1 VPAKRLI
8 SLPRT
13 LLFRHGGIGILSA
26 NFGLCPRVNSQ
37 LPDSATASLSDAE
50 SPLRIA
56 LLGYRS
62 APHSGGQGVYLNYLS
77 RYLRRRGHSVT
88 VISGPPYPRLDDDIN
103 LVKLESLDLY
113 ANGLRSVKPGHFF
126 SRLER
131 IEWFSKLTGGFAE
144 PYTFGERVKKWFV
157 GRENDFDIIHD
168 NQTIAD
174 GVLDLQTRGLRLV
187 TTIHH
192 PITRDYRVALA
203 AEPKWYMRLLIH
215 RWHSFLRMQKRVAP
229 QLESVVTVSNASAK
243 DIATD
248 FGVSPEAISVMHLGV
263 DTEMFRP
270 LPAIAREP
278 FRLMTTA
285 SADAPLKGLV
295 HLLKAVA
302 ALRPDYPDIRLTLVG
317 RPKPDGDTQRIIN
330 SLGLANCIDFCKGI
344 SHEEMVE
351 KYARATVAVVPSIYE
366 GFGLPAVEAMACG
379 VPLVSTS
386 GGALAEVVDDA
397 ALVVSP
403 GDSDALARNIRRLF
417 DDESLRAEYATR
429 GLQRVEQHFCWER
442 CAERMEAFYRE
453 RIGRC

>member
-1 VPAKRLI
+1 M
-8 SLPRT
+8 
-13 LLFRHGGIGILSA
+13 
-26 NFGLCPRVNSQ
+26 NSQ
-37 LPDSATASLSDAE
+37 LPDIVTASLNDAE

-56 LLGYRS
+56 FLGYRS
-62 APHSGGQGVYLNYLS
+62 APHSGGQGVYLQYLS
-77 RYLRRRGHSVT
+77 RYLHRRGHHVT
-88 VISGPPYPRLDDDIN
+88 VISGPPYPHLDDDID

-113 ANGLRSVKPGHFF
+113 AHGLRSVKPRHFL

-157 GRENDFDIIHD
+157 GREHEFDIIHD

-174 GVLDLQTRGLRLV
+174 GILELQTRGLPLV

-229 QLESVVTVSNASAK
+229 QLASVVTVSSASAT
-243 DIATD
+243 DISTD
-248 FGVSPEAISVMHLGV
+248 FGVAPEAISVMHLGV

-270 LPAIAREP
+270 LPAITREP
-278 FRLMTTA
+278 YRLMTTA
-285 SADAPLKGLV
+285 SADAPLKGLS
-295 HLLKAVA
+295 HLLTAIA

-317 RPKPDGDTQRIIN
+317 QPKPDGETQRLID
-330 SLGLANCIDFCKGI
+330 SLELADCIDCCKGI
-344 SHEEMVE
+344 SHEEMVQ
-351 KYARATVAVVPSIYE
+351 KYARATVAVVPSMYE

-379 VPLVSTS
+379 VPLVSTN
-386 GGALAEVVDDA
+386 GGALAEVVADA

-403 GDSDALARNIRRLF
+403 GDGNALAQQIKRLF
-417 DDESLRAEYATR
+417 DDASLREEYAAR
-429 GLQRVEQHFCWER
+429 GLKRVEQHFCWER
-442 CAERMEAFYRE
+442 CAERMEAYYRE
-453 RIGRC
+453 RIGQC

>member
-1 VPAKRLI
+1 M
-8 SLPRT
+8 
-13 LLFRHGGIGILSA
+13 
-26 NFGLCPRVNSQ
+26 NSQ
-37 LPDSATASLSDAE
+37 LPDIVTASLDDAE

-56 LLGYRS
+56 FLGYRS
-62 APHSGGQGVYLNYLS
+62 APHSGGQGVYLQYLS
-77 RYLRRRGHSVT
+77 RYLHRRGHHVT
-88 VISGPPYPRLDDDIN
+88 VISGPPYPHLDDDID

-113 ANGLRSVKPGHFF
+113 AHGLRSVKPRHFF

-157 GRENDFDIIHD
+157 GREHEFDIIHD

-174 GVLDLQTRGLRLV
+174 GILELQTRGLPLV

-229 QLESVVTVSNASAK
+229 QLASVVTVSSASAA
-243 DIATD
+243 DISTD
-248 FGVSPEAISVMHLGV
+248 FGVAPEAISVMHLGV

-270 LPAIAREP
+270 LPAITREP
-278 FRLMTTA
+278 YRLMTTA
-285 SADAPLKGLV
+285 SADAPLKGLS
-295 HLLKAVA
+295 HLLKAIA

-317 RPKPDGDTQRIIN
+317 QPKPDGETQRLID
-330 SLGLANCIDFCKGI
+330 SLELADCIDCCKGI
-344 SHEEMVE
+344 SHEEMVQ
-351 KYARATVAVVPSIYE
+351 KYARATVAVVPSMYE

-379 VPLVSTS
+379 VPLVSTN
-386 GGALAEVVDDA
+386 GGALAEVVADA

-403 GDSDALARNIRRLF
+403 GDGNALAQQIKRLF
-417 DDESLRAEYATR
+417 DDASLREEYAAR
-429 GLQRVEQHFCWER
+429 GLKRVEQHFCWER
-442 CAERMEAFYRE
+442 CAERMEAYYRE
-453 RIGRC
+453 RIGQC

>member
-1 VPAKRLI
+1 M
-8 SLPRT
+8 
-13 LLFRHGGIGILSA
+13 
-26 NFGLCPRVNSQ
+26 
-37 LPDSATASLSDAE
+37 
-50 SPLRIA
+50 
-56 LLGYRS
+56 
-62 APHSGGQGVYLNYLS
+62 
-77 RYLRRRGHSVT
+77 
-88 VISGPPYPRLDDDIN
+88 ISGPPYPHLDDDID

-113 ANGLRSVKPGHFF
+113 ANGLRSVRPRHFF

-157 GRENDFDIIHD
+157 GRERDFDIIHD

-174 GVLDLQTRGLRLV
+174 GVLELQTRGLPLV

-215 RWHSFLRMQKRVAP
+215 RWHGFLRMQKRVAP
-229 QLESVVTVSNASAK
+229 QLNSVVTVSSTSAT

-248 FGVSPEAISVMHLGV
+248 FGVTPEAISVMHLGV

-270 LPAIAREP
+270 LPAITREP
-278 FRLMTTA
+278 YRLMTTA
-285 SADAPLKGLV
+285 SADAPLKGLS
-295 HLLKAVA
+295 HLLRALA

-317 RPKPDGDTQRIIN
+317 RPKPDGETQRLIN
-330 SLGLANCIDFCKGI
+330 SLGLTDCIDCCKGI

-351 KYARATVAVVPSIYE
+351 KYAQATVAVVPSMYE

-379 VPLVSTS
+379 VPLVSTN
-386 GGALAEVVDDA
+386 GGALAEVVADA

-403 GDSDALARNIRRLF
+403 GDGDALAQQIRRLF
-417 DDESLRAEYATR
+417 DDASLRHEYVSR

-442 CAERMEAFYRE
+442 CAERMEAYYRE
-453 RIGRC
+453 RIGQC

>member
-1 VPAKRLI
+1 M
-8 SLPRT
+8 
-13 LLFRHGGIGILSA
+13 
-26 NFGLCPRVNSQ
+26 NSQ
-37 LPDSATASLSDAE
+37 LPDIVTASLSDAE

-56 LLGYRS
+56 FLGYRS
-62 APHSGGQGVYLNYLS
+62 APHSGGQGVYLQYLS
-77 RYLRRRGHSVT
+77 RYLHRRGHHVT
-88 VISGPPYPRLDDDIN
+88 VISGPPYPHLDDDID

-113 ANGLRSVKPGHFF
+113 AHGLRSVKPRHFF

-157 GRENDFDIIHD
+157 GREHEFDIIHD

-174 GVLDLQTRGLRLV
+174 GILELQTRGLPLV

-229 QLESVVTVSNASAK
+229 QLASVVTVSSASAT
-243 DIATD
+243 DISTD
-248 FGVSPEAISVMHLGV
+248 FGVAPEAISVMHLGV

-270 LPAIAREP
+270 LPAITREP
-278 FRLMTTA
+278 YRLMTTA
-285 SADAPLKGLV
+285 SADAPLKGLS
-295 HLLKAVA
+295 HLLKAMA

-317 RPKPDGDTQRIIN
+317 QPKPDGETQRLID
-330 SLGLANCIDFCKGI
+330 SLELADCIDCCKGI
-344 SHEEMVE
+344 SHEEMVQ
-351 KYARATVAVVPSIYE
+351 KYARATVAVVPSMYE

-379 VPLVSTS
+379 VPLVSTN
-386 GGALAEVVDDA
+386 GGALAEVVADA

-403 GDSDALARNIRRLF
+403 GDGNALAQQIKRLF
-417 DDESLRAEYATR
+417 DDASLREEYAAR
-429 GLQRVEQHFCWER
+429 GLKRVEQHFCWER
-442 CAERMEAFYRE
+442 CAERMEAYYRE
-453 RIGRC
+453 RIGQC

>member
-1 VPAKRLI
+1 M
-8 SLPRT
+8 
-13 LLFRHGGIGILSA
+13 
-26 NFGLCPRVNSQ
+26 NSQ
-37 LPDSATASLSDAE
+37 LPDIVTASLSDAE

-56 LLGYRS
+56 FLGYRS
-62 APHSGGQGVYLNYLS
+62 APHSGGQGVYLQYLS
-77 RYLRRRGHSVT
+77 RYLHRRGHHVT
-88 VISGPPYPRLDDDIN
+88 VISGPPYPHLDDDID

-113 ANGLRSVKPGHFF
+113 AHGLRSVKPRHFF

-157 GRENDFDIIHD
+157 GREHEFDIIHD

-174 GVLDLQTRGLRLV
+174 GILELQTRGLPLV

-229 QLESVVTVSNASAK
+229 QLASVVTVSSASAT
-243 DIATD
+243 DISTD
-248 FGVSPEAISVMHLGV
+248 FGVALEAISVMHLGV

-270 LPAIAREP
+270 LPAITREP
-278 FRLMTTA
+278 YRLMTTA
-285 SADAPLKGLV
+285 SADAPLKGLS
-295 HLLKAVA
+295 HLLKAIA

-317 RPKPDGDTQRIIN
+317 QPKPDGETQRLIE
-330 SLGLANCIDFCKGI
+330 SLELADCIDCCKGI

-351 KYARATVAVVPSIYE
+351 KYARATVAVVPSMYE

-379 VPLVSTS
+379 VPLVSTN
-386 GGALAEVVDDA
+386 GGALAEVVADA

-403 GDSDALARNIRRLF
+403 GDGNALAQQIKRLF
-417 DDESLRAEYATR
+417 DDASLREEYAAR
-429 GLQRVEQHFCWER
+429 GLKRVEQHFCWER
-442 CAERMEAFYRE
+442 CAERMEAYYRE
-453 RIGRC
+453 RIGQC

>member
-1 VPAKRLI
+1 M
-8 SLPRT
+8 
-13 LLFRHGGIGILSA
+13 
-26 NFGLCPRVNSQ
+26 NSQ
-37 LPDSATASLSDAE
+37 LPDTVTASSSDAV

-88 VISGPPYPRLDDDIN
+88 VISGPPYPHLDDDID

-113 ANGLRSVKPGHFF
+113 ANGLGSVKPRHFF

-144 PYTFGERVKKWFV
+144 PYTFGERVKNWFV
-157 GRENDFDIIHD
+157 GREHDFDIIHD

-174 GVLDLQTRGLRLV
+174 GVLELQTRGLPLV

-203 AEPKWYMRLLIH
+203 SEPKWYMRLLIH

-229 QLESVVTVSNASAK
+229 QLKSVVTVSSASAT

-248 FGVSPEAISVMHLGV
+248 FGVTPEAISVMHLGV

-270 LPAIAREP
+270 LPAITREP
-278 FRLMTTA
+278 YRLMTTA
-285 SADAPLKGLV
+285 SADAPLKGLA
-295 HLLKAVA
+295 HLLRALAV
-302 ALRPDYPDIRLTLVG
+302 LRPEYPDIRLTLVG
-317 RPKPDGDTQRIIN
+317 RPKPDGETQRLIN
-330 SLGLANCIDFCKGI
+330 SLGLADCIDCCKGI

-351 KYARATVAVVPSIYE
+351 KYAQATVAVVPSMYE

-379 VPLVSTS
+379 VPLVSTR
-386 GGALAEVVDDA
+386 GGALAEVVADA

-403 GDSDALARNIRRLF
+403 GDGNALAQQIKRLF
-417 DDESLRAEYATR
+417 DDASLRDEYASR

-442 CAERMEAFYRE
+442 CAERMEAYYRE
-453 RIGRC
+453 RIGQC

>member
-1 VPAKRLI
+1 M
-8 SLPRT
+8 
-13 LLFRHGGIGILSA
+13 
-26 NFGLCPRVNSQ
+26 NSQ
-37 LPDSATASLSDAE
+37 LPDTVTASSSDAV

-88 VISGPPYPRLDDDIN
+88 VISGPPYPHLDDDID

-113 ANGLRSVKPGHFF
+113 ANGLGSVKPRHFF

-144 PYTFGERVKKWFV
+144 PYTFGERVKNWFV
-157 GRENDFDIIHD
+157 GREHDFDIIHD

-174 GVLDLQTRGLRLV
+174 GVLELQTRGLPLV

-203 AEPKWYMRLLIH
+203 SEPKWYMRLLIH

-229 QLESVVTVSNASAK
+229 QLKSVVTVSSASAT

-248 FGVSPEAISVMHLGV
+248 FGVTPEAISVMHLGV
-263 DTEMFRP
+263 DTETFRP
-270 LPAIAREP
+270 LPAITREP
-278 FRLMTTA
+278 YRLMTTA
-285 SADAPLKGLV
+285 SADAPLKGLA
-295 HLLKAVA
+295 HLLRALAV
-302 ALRPDYPDIRLTLVG
+302 LRPEYPDIRLTLVG
-317 RPKPDGDTQRIIN
+317 RPKPDGETQRLIN
-330 SLGLANCIDFCKGI
+330 SLGLADCIDCCKGI

-351 KYARATVAVVPSIYE
+351 KYARATVAVVPSMYE

-379 VPLVSTS
+379 VPLVSTR
-386 GGALAEVVDDA
+386 GGALAEVVADA

-403 GDSDALARNIRRLF
+403 GDGNALAQQIKRLF
-417 DDESLRAEYATR
+417 DDASLRDEYASR

-442 CAERMEAFYRE
+442 CAERMEAYYRE
-453 RIGRC
+453 RIGQC

>member
-1 VPAKRLI
+1 M
-8 SLPRT
+8 
-13 LLFRHGGIGILSA
+13 
-26 NFGLCPRVNSQ
+26 NSQ
-37 LPDSATASLSDAE
+37 LPDIVTASLNDAE

-56 LLGYRS
+56 FLGYRS
-62 APHSGGQGVYLNYLS
+62 APHSGGQGVYLQYLS
-77 RYLRRRGHSVT
+77 RYLHRRGHHVT
-88 VISGPPYPRLDDDIN
+88 VISGPPYPHLDDDID

-113 ANGLRSVKPGHFF
+113 AHGLRSVKPRHFF

-157 GRENDFDIIHD
+157 GREHEFDIIHD

-174 GVLDLQTRGLRLV
+174 GILELQTRGLPLV

-229 QLESVVTVSNASAK
+229 QLASVVTVSSASAT
-243 DIATD
+243 DISTD
-248 FGVSPEAISVMHLGV
+248 FGVAPEAISVMHLGV

-270 LPAIAREP
+270 LPAITREP
-278 FRLMTTA
+278 YRLMTTA
-285 SADAPLKGLV
+285 SADAPLKGLS
-295 HLLKAVA
+295 HLLKAMA

-317 RPKPDGDTQRIIN
+317 QPKPDGETQRLID
-330 SLGLANCIDFCKGI
+330 SLELTDCIDCCKGI
-344 SHEEMVE
+344 SHEEMVQ
-351 KYARATVAVVPSIYE
+351 KYARATVAVVPSMYE

-379 VPLVSTS
+379 VPLVSTN
-386 GGALAEVVDDA
+386 GGALAEVVADA

-403 GDSDALARNIRRLF
+403 GDGNALAQQIKRLF
-417 DDESLRAEYATR
+417 DDASLREEYAAR
-429 GLQRVEQHFCWER
+429 GLKRVEQHFCWER
-442 CAERMEAFYRE
+442 CAERMEAYYRE
-453 RIGRC
+453 RIGQC

>member
-1 VPAKRLI
+1 M
-8 SLPRT
+8 
-13 LLFRHGGIGILSA
+13 
-26 NFGLCPRVNSQ
+26 NSQ
-37 LPDSATASLSDAE
+37 LPDIVTASLNDAE

-56 LLGYRS
+56 FLGYRS
-62 APHSGGQGVYLNYLS
+62 APHSGGQGVYLQYLS
-77 RYLRRRGHSVT
+77 RYLHRRGHHVT
-88 VISGPPYPRLDDDIN
+88 VISGPPYPHLDDDID

-113 ANGLRSVKPGHFF
+113 AHGLRSVKPRHFF

-157 GRENDFDIIHD
+157 GREHEFDIIHD

-174 GVLDLQTRGLRLV
+174 GILELQTRGLPLV

-229 QLESVVTVSNASAK
+229 QLASVVTVSSASAT
-243 DIATD
+243 DISTD
-248 FGVSPEAISVMHLGV
+248 FGVAPEAISVMHLGV

-270 LPAIAREP
+270 LPAITREP
-278 FRLMTTA
+278 YRLMTTA
-285 SADAPLKGLV
+285 SADAPLKGLS
-295 HLLKAVA
+295 HLLKAIA

-317 RPKPDGDTQRIIN
+317 QPKPDGETQRLID
-330 SLGLANCIDFCKGI
+330 SLELADCIDCCKGI
-344 SHEEMVE
+344 SHEEMVQ
-351 KYARATVAVVPSIYE
+351 KYARATVAVVPSMYE

-379 VPLVSTS
+379 VPLVSTN
-386 GGALAEVVDDA
+386 GGALAEVVADA

-403 GDSDALARNIRRLF
+403 GDGNALAQQIKRLF
-417 DDESLRAEYATR
+417 DDASLREEYAAR
-429 GLQRVEQHFCWER
+429 GLKRVEQHFCWER
-442 CAERMEAFYRE
+442 CAERMEAYYRE
-453 RIGRC
+453 RIGQC

>member
-1 VPAKRLI
+1 M
-8 SLPRT
+8 
-13 LLFRHGGIGILSA
+13 
-26 NFGLCPRVNSQ
+26 NSQ
-37 LPDSATASLSDAE
+37 LPDIVTASLNDAE

-56 LLGYRS
+56 FLGYRS
-62 APHSGGQGVYLNYLS
+62 APHSGGQGVYLQYLS
-77 RYLRRRGHSVT
+77 RYLHRRGHHVT
-88 VISGPPYPRLDDDIN
+88 VISGPPYPHLDDDID

-113 ANGLRSVKPGHFF
+113 AHGLRSVKPRHFF

-157 GRENDFDIIHD
+157 GREHEFDIIHD

-174 GVLDLQTRGLRLV
+174 GILELQTRGLPLV

-229 QLESVVTVSNASAK
+229 QLASVVTVSSASAA
-243 DIATD
+243 DISTD
-248 FGVSPEAISVMHLGV
+248 FGVAPEAISVMHLGV

-270 LPAIAREP
+270 LPAITREP
-278 FRLMTTA
+278 YRLMTTA
-285 SADAPLKGLV
+285 SADAPLKGLS
-295 HLLKAVA
+295 HLLKAIA

-317 RPKPDGDTQRIIN
+317 QPKPDGETQRLID
-330 SLGLANCIDFCKGI
+330 SLELADCIDCCKGI
-344 SHEEMVE
+344 SHEEMVQ
-351 KYARATVAVVPSIYE
+351 KYARATVAVVPSMYE

-379 VPLVSTS
+379 VPLVSTN
-386 GGALAEVVDDA
+386 GGALAEVVADA

-403 GDSDALARNIRRLF
+403 GDGNALAQQIKRLF
-417 DDESLRAEYATR
+417 DDASLREEYAAR
-429 GLQRVEQHFCWER
+429 GLKRVEQHFCWER
-442 CAERMEAFYRE
+442 CAERMEAYYRE
-453 RIGRC
+453 RIGQC

>member
-1 VPAKRLI
+1 M
-8 SLPRT
+8 
-13 LLFRHGGIGILSA
+13 
-26 NFGLCPRVNSQ
+26 NSQ
-37 LPDSATASLSDAE
+37 LPDIVTASLDDAE

-56 LLGYRS
+56 FLGYRS
-62 APHSGGQGVYLNYLS
+62 APHSGGQGVYLQYLS
-77 RYLRRRGHSVT
+77 RYLHRRGHHVT
-88 VISGPPYPRLDDDIN
+88 VISGPPYPHLDDDID

-113 ANGLRSVKPGHFF
+113 AHGLRSVKPRHFF

-157 GRENDFDIIHD
+157 GREHEFDIIHD

-174 GVLDLQTRGLRLV
+174 GILELQTRGLPLV

-229 QLESVVTVSNASAK
+229 QLASVVTVSSASAT
-243 DIATD
+243 DISTD
-248 FGVSPEAISVMHLGV
+248 FGVAPEAISVMHLGV

-270 LPAIAREP
+270 LPAITREP
-278 FRLMTTA
+278 YRLMTTA
-285 SADAPLKGLV
+285 SADAPLKGLS
-295 HLLKAVA
+295 HLLKAIA

-317 RPKPDGDTQRIIN
+317 QPKPDGETQRLID
-330 SLGLANCIDFCKGI
+330 SLELADCIDCCKGI

-351 KYARATVAVVPSIYE
+351 KYARATVAVVPSMYE
-366 GFGLPAVEAMACG
+366 GFGLPAVEAMACR
-379 VPLVSTS
+379 VPLVSTN
-386 GGALAEVVDDA
+386 GGALAEVVADA

-403 GDSDALARNIRRLF
+403 GDGNALAQQIKRLF
-417 DDESLRAEYATR
+417 DDASLREEYAAR
-429 GLQRVEQHFCWER
+429 GLKRVEQHFCWER
-442 CAERMEAFYRE
+442 CAERMEAYYRE
-453 RIGRC
+453 RIGQC

>member
-1 VPAKRLI
+1 M
-8 SLPRT
+8 
-13 LLFRHGGIGILSA
+13 
-26 NFGLCPRVNSQ
+26 NSQ
-37 LPDSATASLSDAE
+37 LPDIVTASLNDAE

-56 LLGYRS
+56 FLGYRS
-62 APHSGGQGVYLNYLS
+62 APHSGGQGVYLQYLS
-77 RYLRRRGHSVT
+77 RYLHRRGHHVT
-88 VISGPPYPRLDDDIN
+88 VISGPPYPHLDDDID

-113 ANGLRSVKPGHFF
+113 AHGLRSVKPRHFF

-157 GRENDFDIIHD
+157 GREHEFDIIHD

-174 GVLDLQTRGLRLV
+174 GTLELQTRGLPLV

-229 QLESVVTVSNASAK
+229 QLASVVTVSSASAT
-243 DIATD
+243 DISTD
-248 FGVSPEAISVMHLGV
+248 FGVAPEAISVMHLGV

-270 LPAIAREP
+270 LPAITREP
-278 FRLMTTA
+278 YRLMTTA
-285 SADAPLKGLV
+285 SADAPLKGLS
-295 HLLKAVA
+295 HLLKAIA

-317 RPKPDGDTQRIIN
+317 QPKPDGETQRLID
-330 SLGLANCIDFCKGI
+330 SLELADCIDCCKGI
-344 SHEEMVE
+344 SHEEMVQ
-351 KYARATVAVVPSIYE
+351 KYARATVAVVPSMYE

-379 VPLVSTS
+379 VPLVSTN
-386 GGALAEVVDDA
+386 GGALAEVVADA

-403 GDSDALARNIRRLF
+403 GDGNALAQQIKRLF
-417 DDESLRAEYATR
+417 DDASLREEYAAR
-429 GLQRVEQHFCWER
+429 GLKRVEQHFCWER
-442 CAERMEAFYRE
+442 CAERMEAYYRE
-453 RIGRC
+453 RIGQC

>member
-1 VPAKRLI
+1 M
-8 SLPRT
+8 
-13 LLFRHGGIGILSA
+13 
-26 NFGLCPRVNSQ
+26 NSQ
-37 LPDSATASLSDAE
+37 LPDIVTASLNDAE

-56 LLGYRS
+56 FLGYRS
-62 APHSGGQGVYLNYLS
+62 APHSGGQGVYLQYLS
-77 RYLRRRGHSVT
+77 RYLHRRGHHVT
-88 VISGPPYPRLDDDIN
+88 VISGPPYPHLDDDID

-113 ANGLRSVKPGHFF
+113 AHGLRSVKPRHFF

-157 GRENDFDIIHD
+157 GREREFDIIHD

-174 GVLDLQTRGLRLV
+174 GILELQTRGLPLV

-229 QLESVVTVSNASAK
+229 QLASVVTVSSASAA
-243 DIATD
+243 DISTD
-248 FGVSPEAISVMHLGV
+248 FGVAPEAISVMHLGV

-278 FRLMTTA
+278 YRLMTTA
-285 SADAPLKGLV
+285 SADAPLKGLS
-295 HLLKAVA
+295 HLLKAMA
-302 ALRPDYPDIRLTLVG
+302 ALRPDYPEIRLTLVG
-317 RPKPDGDTQRIIN
+317 QPKPDGETQRLID
-330 SLGLANCIDFCKGI
+330 SLELADCIDSCKGI
-344 SHEEMVE
+344 SHEEMVH
-351 KYARATVAVVPSIYE
+351 KYARATVAVVPSMYE

-379 VPLVSTS
+379 VPLVSTN
-386 GGALAEVVDDA
+386 GGALAEVVADA

-403 GDSDALARNIRRLF
+403 GDGNALAQQIKRLF
-417 DDESLRAEYATR
+417 DDASLRDEYASR
-429 GLQRVEQHFCWER
+429 GLKRVEQHFCWER
-442 CAERMEAFYRE
+442 CAERMEAYYRE
-453 RIGRC
+453 RIGQC